1 MPKISKAKPEAPSGL
16 TLPEYAKLQKKLDAK
31 RTKAQSVVDEC
42 KSLIYQIAVKH
53 IPPLMEKL
61 EQEAFDFDGGRIEL
75 RQEVHP
81 SFTQA
86 NQAAFYQ
93 WLRKT
98 GNGSL
103 IKETVNPKTLKAFAE
118 EQLEANKPLPES
130 LTVAIIPTAKLLGP
144 SKKRTRNK

>member
-1 MPKISKAKPEAPSGL
+1 MK
-16 TLPEYAKLQKKLDAK
+16 LPEYAKLLKTLEAKK
-31 RTKAQSVVDEC
+31 TKAHAIVEEC

-53 IPPLMEKL
+53 VPPLMEKL
-61 EQEAFDFDGGRIEL
+61 EQEAFETSDGRIEL

-86 NQAAFYQ
+86 NQEAFYG

-118 EQLEANKPLPES
+118 EQLEANKPLPTS
-130 LTVAIIPTAKLLGP
+130 LTVAIIPTAKLLAGKNKR
-144 SKKRTRNK
+144 SRKK